1 MNSGDQLVEILT
13 FAKNLFV
20 AISGINGIVFI
31 TGLVSPKFADLVF
44 SRLLEKYKRNLDNQS
59 RLHQAALSND
69 AENHKHLL
77 QKERDI
83 HIEKIKSYYT
93 QVGQARI
100 REQEKLGRIITC
112 IEECMNSLHAS
123 SAWTSSYNI
132 ARDFLD
138 QCSHKYNLP
147 PDLKEDF
154 KEFANYIENPNLCNF
169 NILCVNNEILIR
181 FSKISNKFNKII
193 SHIPQFEKN
202 ISI

>member
-1 MNSGDQLVEILT
+1 MNSGDQLVEVST

-20 AISGINGIVFI
+20 AISGINGIVLI
-31 TGLVSPKFADLVF
+31 TGIVSPKFADLIF

-69 AENHKHLL
+69 AEKHKHLL

-83 HIEKIKSYYT
+83 HIEKIKNYYT

-100 REQEKLGRIITC
+100 REQEKLGRILTC
-112 IEECMNSLHAS
+112 IEVCMDSLNVS

-138 QCSHKYNLP
+138 QCSHKYILP

-154 KEFANYIENPNLCNF
+154 KEFADYIEDPSLCNF
-169 NILCVNNEILIR
+169 DILRVNKEILIH
-181 FSKISNKFNKII
+181 FSKISKKLNKII
-193 SHIPQFEKN
+193 IHIPQSEDN
-202 ISI
+202 IST